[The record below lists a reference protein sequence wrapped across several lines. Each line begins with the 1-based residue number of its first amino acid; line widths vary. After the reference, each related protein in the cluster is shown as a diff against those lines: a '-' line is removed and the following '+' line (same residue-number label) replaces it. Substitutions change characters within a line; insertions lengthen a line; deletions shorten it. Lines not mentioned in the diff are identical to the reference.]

1 MVLEDDDRC
10 DGDLRDL
17 LFLFFRLSCR
27 IFDNDDFLLDGSF
40 VWEDG
45 DCYREVWFVYCCII
59 FIVLMLFFNVLKFY
73 VWVGFL

>member
-40 VWEDG
+40 V
-45 DCYREVWFVYCCII
+45 
-59 FIVLMLFFNVLKFY
+59 
-73 VWVGFL
+73 